1 MGKQMKQIQR
11 RDRLKIYSDLLY
23 ALKSASSAEKIV
35 LTQIQVRIKVPFDRL
50 KTYIADLV
58 NLGLIQDETSLKLTE
73 KGRRYLKEY
82 ERVLDFIKRMGL
94 SYR

>member
-1 MGKQMKQIQR
+1 MKKIQR

-50 KTYIADLV
+50 KIYIADLV

>member
-1 MGKQMKQIQR
+1 MKQIQR

-50 KTYIADLV
+50 KIYIADLV